1 MTTREHYQATTR
13 LLRIEALLSA
23 LDESMMLELWELY
36 NEVPNRLTENN
47 RIFVETTIMELTKK
61 GINK

>member
-1 MTTREHYQATTR
+1 
-13 LLRIEALLSA
+13 LLSA

-47 RIFVETTIMELTKK
+47 RIFVETTIMELTKRE
-61 GINK
+61 INK